1 MEHGA
6 LFMYADISTLY
17 FVYIPPRKSIGIE
30 YIPHS
35 YQIPPITRERPAKS
49 IPDERF

>member
-1 MEHGA
+1 MPA
-6 LFMYADISTLY
+6 LSMYVGIPILY

-30 YIPHS
+30 YVPHL
-35 YQIPPITRERPAKS
+35 YQIPPNTKERSAKS